1 MGSEVPH
8 GRDREDVQADAP
20 GSTLLQVHMHIHVH
34 IPAFVRLLDI
44 LDCYIFCYLN
54 LALSAVLR
62 VEE

>member
-20 GSTLLQVHMHIHVH
+20 GSTLLQVHIHIHV
-34 IPAFVRLLDI
+34 PAFCLFVRYSGLS
-44 LDCYIFCYLN
+44 CYLN